1 MTIDKT
7 PAKPPPMSNDLAM
20 ILVEVA
26 DERGRQ
32 DDRWGEQNHPILFDS
47 RTREV
52 YARQADTWK
61 ALNDRRV
68 DKRVREGVSPDRR
81 SGWDGILQE
90 EVFEALGA
98 PTTHEVRE
106 ELVQA
111 AAVVVAMI
119 QSLDRAETARAELD
133 AKRKAT
139 RKTVDLSAILR
150 GTTP

>member
-1 MTIDKT
+1 MTIDNT
-7 PAKPPPMSNDLAM
+7 PAKPPPMTTDLAM

-52 YARQADTWK
+52 YARQAETWK
-61 ALNDRRV
+61 KINDQRV
-68 DKRVREGVSPDRR
+68 DKRVREGVSPDKRN
-81 SGWDGILQE
+81 GWDGILQE

-106 ELVQA
+106 ELVQT

-119 QSLDRAETARAELD
+119 QSLDRADAARAELD
-133 AKRKAT
+133 AMRKAT
-139 RKTVDLSAILR
+139 RKSVNLSAILR
-150 GTTP
+150 EATP